1 MNYEYRVQI
10 LSPSKDEWLL
20 SADTFVS
27 EIYARVWARR
37 YCGVCPKAKTR
48 IVRRPKDWE
57 VVE

>member
-1 MNYEYRVQI
+1 MNYEYKVQI

-37 YCGVCPKAKTR
+37 CRGVYPHATTR